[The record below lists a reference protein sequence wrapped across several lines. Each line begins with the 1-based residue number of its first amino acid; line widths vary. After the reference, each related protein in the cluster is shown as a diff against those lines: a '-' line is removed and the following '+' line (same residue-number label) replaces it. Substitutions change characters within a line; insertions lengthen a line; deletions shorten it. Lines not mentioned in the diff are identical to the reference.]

1 MPPQAQSSATART
14 CIPRE
19 STLPDYL
26 TLSALHVRSQG
37 GEGQWARESQKAGVG
52 GRRWS
57 HKASVKTKRWSRR
70 RALSK
75 DKDLFDGEARCKSV
89 DRMTSARVVQTT
101 VLPTDGRHQ
110 RSNREGGSTLTLLP
124 ASLEH
129 GLLSS
134 ASRFPPLQSIILRL
148 LWACRNSMIGPLHA
162 LCSHVFTCQKMA
174 PERRA
179 GTIGRR
185 SSDLGHGA
193 ARTPQRRYYCFARTA
208 QVALHWLP

>member
-1 MPPQAQSSATART
+1 MR
-14 CIPRE
+14 C
-19 STLPDYL
+19 
-26 TLSALHVRSQG
+26 
-37 GEGQWARESQKAGVG
+37 QK
-52 GRRWS
+52 
-57 HKASVKTKRWSRR
+57 TT
-70 RALSK
+70 
-75 DKDLFDGEARCKSV
+75 DLLDGEARCKSV
-89 DRMTSARVVQTT
+89 DKMTSARVVPTT

-110 RSNREGGSTLTLLP
+110 RSNREGGSMLTLLP

-148 LWACRNSMIGPLHA
+148 LWACRNFMIGSLHA

-179 GTIGRR
+179 GTVGRR

-193 ARTPQRRYYCFARTA
+193 ASTPQRA
-208 QVALHWLP
+208 QVLLFCKNCTGSATLATMKRWRQYRGELHAPDSPRRKPNPWERLVFGAADRMGSTASAQPAHM